1 VSVSGVRGS
10 FLGGWGGQWK
20 ARGGGSAATSTSPAK
35 RKEAVVS
42 SELWAIGERA
52 SEWNRRRGS

>member
-10 FLGGWGGQWK
+10 FLGGWGGKWE
-20 ARGGGSAATSTSPAK
+20 ARGGGSAATSSSPAK
-35 RKEAVVS
+35 RKEAAVS
-42 SELWAIGERA
+42 SVHWAIGERV